1 MNVHNEFNGRAVFVI
16 QAGSI
21 NAPVN
26 AVITAPEDPDERLAR
41 QLARLVQR
49 QWHREADVR
58 GLLDPVPLA
67 TRWVADQAA
76 HGDHEQLAGYLEQ
89 EHAGDLDS
97 FAEAFRALPKQ
108 RLVLLGDAGS
118 GKSSVAL
125 LLLLA
130 LLDRRQAGEPV
141 PVLLSLGSWDP
152 HQLLPGAWLAQRL
165 AEDYPA
171 LGGAAV
177 AERLLTAR
185 LIVPVLDGLDEM
197 SPHLRGMALTRLNES
212 RADGTPLILTC
223 RAAEYDQLVSEDAV
237 LLRGAAV
244 VRAVPVTPQDAL
256 EYLRTVVVP
265 QRHAA
270 WEGVFATL
278 EEELP
283 SPLLSVAASPLML
296 GLLRIFAGGSGDPV
310 VLLRFGGA
318 RELEDFLLDALV
330 PTVFAARPD
339 GPRWRAG
346 PAERWLR
353 WLALDMTDRQ
363 SAELAWWQLHR
374 RATDRQ
380 RALGAGVIG
389 GLATVVVMVL
399 GGAPSWP
406 PGGLVNWAVI
416 GLFASTLGGLL
427 GQFAWRPVG
436 HWEVAPPLRGM
447 FRIQPGSP
455 LSRVPRPV
463 LIGLPALVLVLWL
476 GWSLASLLSYLQ
488 WSQNH
493 RGTEPSLFPV
503 AFLAVAVV
511 LTANRW
517 AERLA
522 PGLPRGNESVDPA
535 RALALGRW
543 RTVLPALVVG
553 LLWAVCIALVFL
565 PGQADTAGSLTVA
578 LTAISVGAFAG
589 ACRLV
594 RSLWYAYLHARL
606 QLAFTGRLPLRLS
619 AFLADAHRLGI
630 LRQVGPVY
638 QFRHARLRERLA
650 EADRVSP

>member
-1 MNVHNEFNGRAVFVI
+1 M
-16 QAGSI
+16 
-21 NAPVN
+21 
-26 AVITAPEDPDERLAR
+26 
-41 QLARLVQR
+41 QR
-49 QWHREADVR
+49 QWYREADVR

-76 HGDHEQLAGYLEQ
+76 HGDHEQLAGHLEQ

-130 LLDRRQAGEPV
+130 LLERREAGEPV

-152 HQLLPGAWLAQRL
+152 HQQLPGTWLAQRL

-171 LGGAAV
+171 LGGAEV
-177 AERLLTAR
+177 AERLLAAR

-197 SPHLRGMALTRLNES
+197 SPHRRGMALTRLNES
-212 RADGTPLILTC
+212 RADGTPLILSC
-223 RAAEYDQLVSEDAV
+223 RAAEYDHLVSEDAV

-278 EEELP
+278 EEESP

-296 GLLRIFAGGSGDPV
+296 GLLRVFAGGQGDPA

-353 WLALDMTDRQ
+353 WLAWDMTDRQ

-374 RATDRQ
+374 RATDWQ

-389 GLATVVVMVL
+389 WLATVTVMVL
-399 GGAPSWP
+399 GGVLSWP
-406 PGGLVNWAVI
+406 PGGLKNWAVI
-416 GLFASTLGGLL
+416 GLFASTAAVLL
-427 GQFAWRPVG
+427 AQLAWRPVG
-436 HWEVAPPLRGM
+436 FAEVVPKLREHY
-447 FRIQPGSP
+447 RIQPGSP

-463 LIGLPALVLVLWL
+463 LICVPVLVLALWL
-476 GWSLASLLSYLQ
+476 GWSSASVISYLR
-488 WSQNH
+488 WDRNH
-493 RGTEPSLFPV
+493 HGTEPSLFPV
-503 AFLAVAVV
+503 AFLTVAMAFA
-511 LTANRW
+511 ANEW
-517 AERLA
+517 FERLA
-522 PGLPRGNESVDPA
+522 PGVPRRNESVDPA
-535 RALALGRW
+535 RALALGR
-543 RTVLPALVVG
+543 RRAVLPAVVAG
-553 LLWAVCIALVFL
+553 LFWVSCTALLLLPMHFDAVGSGAGRWLELAVIAL
-565 PGQADTAGSLTVA
+565 A
-578 LTAISVGAFAG
+578 VGAYFG
-589 ACRLV
+589 FYRLV
-594 RSLWYAYLHARL
+594 RSLWYAALQARL
-606 QLAFTGRLPLRLS
+606 QLALAGRLPLRLS

-638 QFRHARLRERLA
+638 EFRHARLRERLA
-650 EADRVSP
+650 EADMVSP